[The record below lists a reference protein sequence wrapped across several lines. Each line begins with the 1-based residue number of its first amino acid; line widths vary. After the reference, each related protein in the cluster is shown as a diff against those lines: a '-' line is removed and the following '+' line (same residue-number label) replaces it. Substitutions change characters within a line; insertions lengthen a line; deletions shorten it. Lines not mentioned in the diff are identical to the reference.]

1 MAATRCPVDPCQHVR
16 APTDTKLA
24 VAPMLPAPRLPR
36 FRDMELILMI
46 LIPLPLG
53 LLVRSRMAA
62 FVAYI
67 AIHSFVFTFQTAS
80 LILEWINGST
90 HAFGP
95 YPEFS
100 NEEVWG
106 YGIVNLVI
114 YAVGLGLVALGH
126 RIRSRRAARPASVEL
141 DPAGAR

>member
-1 MAATRCPVDPCQHVR
+1 MIR
-16 APTDTKLA
+16 APL
-24 VAPMLPAPRLPR
+24 LPR
-36 FRDMELILMI
+36 FEGMELILMI
-46 LIPLPLG
+46 LIPLPLPLG

-67 AIHSFVFTFQTAS
+67 AIHSFVFTFQTANL
-80 LILEWINGST
+80 LIEWINGST

-100 NEEVWG
+100 NEDVWG

-114 YAVGLGLVALGH
+114 YAMGLGLVTLGH
-126 RIRSRRAARPASVEL
+126 RIRSRRAAQPASVEL

>member
-1 MAATRCPVDPCQHVR
+1 MALWVGGVDPCQHVR
-16 APTDTKLA
+16 ALTDPTLA
-24 VAPMLPAPRLPR
+24 VAPMIRAPHLPR
-36 FRDMELILMI
+36 FTGMELLLMI

-100 NEEVWG
+100 NEDVWG

-126 RIRSRRAARPASVEL
+126 RIRSRRGTQPGSVEL
-141 DPAGAR
+141 DPASAR

>member
-1 MAATRCPVDPCQHVR
+1 MALALGRVDPCQYVR
-16 APTDTKLA
+16 ARTDQTLA
-24 VAPMLPAPRLPR
+24 VTPMIRAPHLPR
-36 FRDMELILMI
+36 FEGMELLLMI

-53 LLVRSRMAA
+53 LLVPTRMAA

-80 LILEWINGST
+80 LILEWVNGST

-95 YPEFS
+95 YPDFS
-100 NEEVWG
+100 NEDVWG

-114 YAVGLGLVALGH
+114 YAAGLGLVALGH
-126 RIRSRRAARPASVEL
+126 RIRSRRGAQPGTVEL
-141 DPAGAR
+141 DPAGTR

>member
-1 MAATRCPVDPCQHVR
+1 
-16 APTDTKLA
+16 
-24 VAPMLPAPRLPR
+24 MLPAPRLPR
-36 FRDMELILMI
+36 FSDMELIVMI

-90 HAFGP
+90 RAFGP

-106 YGIVNLVI
+106 YAIVNLVI

-126 RIRSRRAARPASVEL
+126 RIRNRRGARPDTVEL
-141 DPAGAR
+141 DPARAR

>member
-1 MAATRCPVDPCQHVR
+1 MALSACPVDPCQHVR

-24 VAPMLPAPRLPR
+24 VASMLRAPRLPR

-67 AIHSFVFTFQTAS
+67 AIHSFVFTFQTAN
-80 LILEWINGST
+80 LLMEWINGST

-100 NEEVWG
+100 NQDVWA
-106 YGIVNLVI
+106 YGIINAVI
-114 YAVGLGLVALGH
+114 YAAGLGLVTLGH
-126 RIRSRRAARPASVEL
+126 RIRGRRAARPGSLEL

>member
-1 MAATRCPVDPCQHVR
+1 
-16 APTDTKLA
+16 
-24 VAPMLPAPRLPR
+24 MLPAPRLPR